1 MPGKT
6 NKSYAKRLRVTK
18 NGKILARK
26 PGQNHFNAKESS
38 AKQGSRAQAQQ
49 ILIPN
54 PKTRARF
61 LQGL

>member
-18 NGKILARK
+18 RGKVLARK
-26 PGQNHFNAKESS
+26 PGQNHFNAKESR
-38 AKQGSRAQAQQ
+38 AKKGLRGGMHEV
-49 ILIPN
+49 IITN